1 MDRVTMAFGPISD
14 VVGFTHRD
22 GQTYLSLLED
32 MRTAY
37 NDLVAQYTQLPTYI
51 RNMQADWQAAFTAFQ
66 TAVETPVDEY
76 AALVASLEAMI
87 VEASAYVTQAT
98 DYATTTTPSGT
109 PNPDETTDTDYTT
122 IA

>member
-1 MDRVTMAFGPISD
+1 MAFGPISD

-37 NDLVAQYTQLPTYI
+37 NDLVTQYTQLPTYV
-51 RNMQADWQAAFTAFQ
+51 RNMQGDWQTAFTAFQ
-66 TAVETPVDEY
+66 AAVEAPVDAY

-87 VEASAYVTQAT
+87 VEASAYVTQET
-98 DYATTTTPSGT
+98 DYTITVTPSGT